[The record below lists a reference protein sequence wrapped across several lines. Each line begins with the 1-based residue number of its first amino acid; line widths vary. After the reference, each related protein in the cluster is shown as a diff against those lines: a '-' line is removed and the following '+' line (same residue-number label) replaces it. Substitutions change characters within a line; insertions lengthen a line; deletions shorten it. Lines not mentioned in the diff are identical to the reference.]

1 MCFVAKS
8 APTVSSRLL
17 STIAQAVTSKPVAL
31 HRLGTRKVAQSG
43 CARVQKQLCIQG
55 QSSLMSLFPS
65 QDASYP
71 ARCSLAWRL

>member
-8 APTVSSRLL
+8 VPTVSSRLL

-43 CARVQKQLCIQG
+43 ACVFRNNYAFKVKVH
-55 QSSLMSLFPS
+55 
-65 QDASYP
+65 
-71 ARCSLAWRL
+71 